1 MYEWDA
7 AKAEAN
13 FAKHRVRF
21 ERARDFDWDSA
32 IERVDDREVYDELR
46 MVALGFIGSRL
57 HVLVYTAR
65 EDAIRVISLRRAVKH
80 EVQAYYEA
88 QT

>member
-13 FAKHRVRF
+13 LAKHRIRF
-21 ERARDFDWDSA
+21 ERAHDFDWDSA
-32 IERVDDREVYDELR
+32 IERVDDREEYGEAR
-46 MVALGFIGSRL
+46 MVALGFIGRRL
-57 HVLVYTAR
+57 HVLIYTAR
-65 EDAIRVISLRRAVKH
+65 QDVIRVISLRRANKR

-88 QT
+88 QA